1 MLYLSI
7 EKLRK
12 TGKISYTLGSRV
24 GLYDRLESGRAL
36 NIRIDTWPRNS
47 LLHIL
52 PRK

>member
-12 TGKISYTLGSRV
+12 TGKISWALGSRV

-36 NIRIDTWPRNS
+36 NIWPRNS